1 MRFKPTYILT
11 AILALA
17 TIYFYQDPEF
27 NGNSRLDA
35 VRAVVEQGKLSIDTY
50 QTQPDWATG
59 DRARYNGHDYTD
71 KAAGS
76 SLFAIPLYYLLYKTA
91 IAFSIS
97 LTSSFIKHFLTTLVI
112 GTSFVING
120 LVMYQIALLISQNPW
135 KSFLAALAVSLG
147 TMLWPYSAV
156 YYGHV
161 PAAMFLCI
169 AFYVLLKMNKM
180 PEKITPNQFFW
191 AGMWLGFAFLTDYTT
206 ALAIAGLIAYALYVL
221 RGQSWSSI
229 IRNGVAGALGALIPL
244 SLLFVW
250 NFSIFGNPFTLGYS
264 YYQMSQTRELGNLSG
279 LLSLKPNV
287 SVLYHI
293 TFDPQFGL
301 FWQSPV
307 LLLSL
312 IGYFIA
318 FRKNSHRVEALISL
332 YAIVTIILLNASID
346 VWWGGLAFGARYLIV
361 ALPFFVIP
369 LALLPDSLD
378 WTIGFLGIISAA
390 QMLIP
395 LMGQIQI
402 LIDWKANQNQFW
414 VENKPFQGF
423 SILWDYGLPLI
434 LKPYRNGK
442 LSWTLGYIIRNLPHR
457 LYLSP
462 LILIGAEAFLIW
474 LFYKNTKAESLRP
487 MRNT

>member
-11 AILALA
+11 AILVIAA
-17 TIYFYQDPEF
+17 IYFYQDPEF

-35 VRAVVEQGKLSIDTY
+35 VRAVVEQGKFTIDAY
-50 QTQPDWATG
+50 QAQPDWTTG
-59 DRARYNGHDYTD
+59 DRALYNGHYYTD

-91 IAFSIS
+91 VAFSIS

-120 LVMYQIALLISQNPW
+120 LMMYQIALLISQSPR
-135 KSFLAALAVSLG
+135 KSFLVALAVSLG

-169 AFYVLLKMNKM
+169 AFYVLLGMKKTS
-180 PEKITPNQFFW
+180 EKNIPSQFFW
-191 AGMWLGFAFLTDYTT
+191 AGLWLGFAFITDYTT

-221 RGQSWSSI
+221 RGRGWSNLLRI
-229 IRNGVAGALGALIPL
+229 GLEGLLGALIPL
-244 SLLFVW
+244 SLLFIW
-250 NFSIFGNPFTLGYS
+250 NFLIFGNPFTLGYS
-264 YYQMSQTRELGNLSG
+264 YYQMSQTRELGSLSG
-279 LLSLKPNV
+279 LLSLKPNL
-287 SVLYHI
+287 SILYHI

-312 IGYFIA
+312 IGCIMA
-318 FRKNSHRVEALISL
+318 FRKSSHRIEVLISL
-332 YAIVTIILLNASID
+332 YAIVTILLLNASID
-346 VWWGGLAFGARYLIV
+346 VWWGGYAFGARYLIV

-369 LALLPDSLD
+369 IALIPESLTWAIDS
-378 WTIGFLGIISAA
+378 LGIISAA

-402 LIDWKANQNQFW
+402 VIEWNASQNQFW

-423 SILWDYGLPLI
+423 SILWGYGLPLI
-434 LKPYRNGK
+434 LRLYRSSK
-442 LSWTLGYIIRNLPHR
+442 LSWTLGYAIRNLPHR

-462 LILIGAEAFLIW
+462 LILIGAEAFLIG
-474 LFYKNTKAESLRP
+474 LFYKNTKAESLQLTRKI
-487 MRNT
+487 

>member
-11 AILALA
+11 AILVIAA
-17 TIYFYQDPEF
+17 IYFYQDPEF

-35 VRAVVEQGKLSIDTY
+35 VRAVVEQGKFTIDAY
-50 QTQPDWATG
+50 QAQPDWTTG
-59 DRARYNGHDYTD
+59 DRALYNGHYYTD

-91 IAFSIS
+91 VAFSIS

-120 LVMYQIALLISQNPW
+120 LMMYQIALLISQSPR
-135 KSFLAALAVSLG
+135 KSFLVALAVSLG

-169 AFYVLLKMNKM
+169 AFYVLLGMKKTS
-180 PEKITPNQFFW
+180 EKNIPSQFFW
-191 AGMWLGFAFLTDYTT
+191 AGLWLGFAFITDYTT

-221 RGQSWSSI
+221 RGRGWSNLLRI
-229 IRNGVAGALGALIPL
+229 GLEGLLGALIPL
-244 SLLFVW
+244 SLLFIW
-250 NFSIFGNPFTLGYS
+250 NFLIFGNPFTLGYS
-264 YYQMSQTRELGNLSG
+264 YYQMSQTRELGSLSG
-279 LLSLKPNV
+279 LLSLKPNL
-287 SVLYHI
+287 SILYHI

-312 IGYFIA
+312 IGCIMA
-318 FRKNSHRVEALISL
+318 FRKSSHRIEVLISL
-332 YAIVTIILLNASID
+332 YAIVTILLLNASID
-346 VWWGGLAFGARYLIV
+346 VWWGGYAFGARYLIV

-369 LALLPDSLD
+369 IALIPESLTWAIDS
-378 WTIGFLGIISAA
+378 LGIISAA

-402 LIDWKANQNQFW
+402 VIEWNASQNQFW

-423 SILWDYGLPLI
+423 SILWGYGLPLI
-434 LKPYRNGK
+434 LRLYRSSK
-442 LSWTLGYIIRNLPHR
+442 LSWTLGYAIRNLPHR

-462 LILIGAEAFLIW
+462 LILIGAEAFLIG
-474 LFYKNTKAESLRP
+474 LFYKNTKAESLQL
-487 MRNT
+487 TTKI